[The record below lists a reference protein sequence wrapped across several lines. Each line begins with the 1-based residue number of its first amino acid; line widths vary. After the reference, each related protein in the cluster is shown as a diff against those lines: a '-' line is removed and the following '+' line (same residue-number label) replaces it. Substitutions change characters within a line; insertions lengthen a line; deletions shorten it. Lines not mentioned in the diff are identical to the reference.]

1 MIRNAVVAVFVGCA
15 CLGAFT
21 DEKVLAVFPNDEL
34 PPSAATSGSLPG
46 VTASVDS
53 AAPSGGNGSIKVTS
67 SGGSNPDV
75 LLFQAELSGIENCV
89 LWCEATMKSEGVA
102 GRAYL
107 DMWATFP
114 DGKSYFSRG
123 LDQVFTGTQDW
134 RRCRIPFFL
143 KMGESPSSVA
153 MGVQFEGTGAVWL
166 NDVRLM
172 QERNGM
178 PPAGAYPSS
187 AAVEE
192 NQQHDTGLVGARRS
206 LGPPRPSFREWLN
219 RLRLVDNRSA
229 MGAYGILVS
238 AWGAAAGVLASRG
251 RGRRFVMISGMGFL
265 LFGILLIAAGLFC
278 LFSDYGRHIWFSFLL
293 WGAFGVVL
301 FGLLLPVVARRYRE
315 AEARRLQAQ
324 DLAENL

>member
-1 MIRNAVVAVFVGCA
+1 VALIIVCG
-15 CLGAFT
+15 CLGAPA
-21 DEKVLAVFPNDEL
+21 DEKVLAAFPNDEL
-34 PPSAATSGSLPG
+34 SPFAATYGRMPG
-46 VTASVDS
+46 VMASVDS
-53 AAPSGGNGSIKVTS
+53 AAPTGGNGSIKVTF
-67 SGGSNPDV
+67 SGGPNPEV
-75 LLFQAELSGIENCV
+75 LLFGTKLSGVEDCV
-89 LWCEATMKSEGVA
+89 LWYEATMKSEGVT

-107 DMWATFP
+107 DMWMTFP

-143 KMGESPSSVA
+143 KMGESPSSAA

-172 QERNGM
+172 QERNGI

-192 NQQHDTGLVGARRS
+192 NQPHDTGLVGARRS
-206 LGPPRPSFREWLN
+206 LGPPRPSLREWLN
-219 RLRLVDNRSA
+219 RLVDIRSA
-229 MGAYGILVS
+229 MGGYGILVS
-238 AWGAAAGVLASRG
+238 AWGAAAGVLASIG
-251 RGRRFVMISGMGFL
+251 RGRRSVMISGIGFL

-278 LFSDYGRHIWFSFLL
+278 LFSDYGRHIWLSFLL

-301 FGLLLPVVARRYRE
+301 FGLLLPVVLRRYRQVE
-315 AEARRLQAQ
+315 AQRLQAQ
-324 DLAENL
+324 DLAADL